1 MNIIEAIKSGKRFRH
16 KSMHNWHSAVNNP
29 MKSESLMQ
37 TPISQQI
44 SDDWEVEPPTVTITR
59 NRYSDAWHRASIDLQ
74 DYNVSPSVLRRF
86 RDLIAKELGF
96 ENY

>member
-1 MNIIEAIKSGKRFRH
+1 MNIQEAIKSGKRYRRKGE
-16 KSMHNWHSAVNNP
+16 KSWYDTAPDFTHHAFSTRDV
-29 MKSESLMQ
+29 L
-37 TPISQQI
+37 